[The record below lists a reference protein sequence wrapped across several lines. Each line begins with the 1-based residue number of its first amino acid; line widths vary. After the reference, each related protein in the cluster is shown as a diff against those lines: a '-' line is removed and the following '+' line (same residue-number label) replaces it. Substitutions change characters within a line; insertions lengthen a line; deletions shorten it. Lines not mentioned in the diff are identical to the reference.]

1 MLIYLTGWGAGGV
14 GEKNPA
20 SLSIYCKHRTFCKD
34 KDLKSQTEQIQLKK
48 VTKEIVTNVPH
59 P

>member
-1 MLIYLTGWGAGGV
+1 MLIYLTGWWGRRRIQLLCQYTV
-14 GEKNPA
+14 NTE
-20 SLSIYCKHRTFCKD
+20 LFCKD